1 LILFAIAVS
10 HEITFIIQR
19 IDIRH
24 NASEVESPIIH
35 KERKLMNPQLLAL
48 FTAMAW
54 GIGGY
59 FEKKG
64 LHLGGLSPQVGITIR
79 TAVALII
86 LGIVSFP
93 QWKSIPQAGPK
104 ALTMM
109 VLGGGVVA
117 GAVGM
122 LCFYAAIKGAPLNRV
137 MPIAFTSPLFGALMG
152 ILLGG
157 EPLTWK
163 IVLGTLLTIG
173 GIVVLTT

>member
-1 LILFAIAVS
+1 MKTLL
-10 HEITFIIQR
+10 R
-19 IDIRH
+19 P
-24 NASEVESPIIH
+24 EV
-35 KERKLMNPQLLAL
+35 LAL

-64 LHLGGLSPQVGITIR
+64 LHLGNLSPQMGITIR
-79 TAVALII
+79 TAVAFLI
-86 LGIVSFP
+86 LGAVSFP
-93 QWKSIPQAGPK
+93 QWKTLPQAGPK
-104 ALTMM
+104 ALVMM

-122 LCFYAAIKGAPLNRV
+122 LCFYAALKGAPVTRV
-137 MPIAFTSPLFGALMG
+137 MPIAFTSPFFGALMG

-163 IVLGTLLTIG
+163 LVAGTLLTIG
-173 GIVVLTT
+173 GIILLTVA